1 MNLTHHTYRTAAA
14 LLTAATLAAAT
25 LALAACNVT
34 VVGSNGDTNP
44 GAGGH
49 SAADLGCASGQLE
62 SFVPE
67 RYPAGP
73 LATDAQYLYWVE
85 LSYASHADFEAG
97 QYTHELLRTSKA
109 DGSTTVIESG
119 LGDVWGL
126 TLDGDQLYYA
136 LLLGGSPLASE
147 LRVLPKDGSGPATAL
162 YLAETAFTF
171 VAADPDRIFLLLW
184 QQQAQPNTELV
195 SVNKADGTA
204 TVLAPQA
211 ALSSWGVLAEDA
223 THLYW
228 WDDGASRIASL
239 AKAGGVPQT
248 FALVTEQSAWVQ
260 QVIADGEDVYWVV
273 TAPDAHATFYRAPK
287 AGGAP
292 PALAR
297 VALSGPNATVGG
309 MALDDSCL
317 YWTETTSD
325 SNPQT
330 GAHLGQVHA
339 LRKSDGTLALPTPAE
354 PAPGPVIADESGV
367 FLVAPAA
374 TMSPPPYSDPPGIK
388 GAVQRIAR

>member
-1 MNLTHHTYRTAAA
+1 MNLTNHTSRTAAA
-14 LLTAATLAAAT
+14 LLAAAAT

-34 VVGSNGDTNP
+34 VVGSNGDTTP

-49 SAADLGCASGQLE
+49 SAADLGCASGQLQT
-62 SFVPE
+62 FVPE
-67 RYPAGP
+67 RYPSGP
-73 LATDAQYLYWVE
+73 LATDAQYVYWAD
-85 LSYASHADFEAG
+85 LSYASHADYEASLYSH
-97 QYTHELLRTSKA
+97 QLLRTSKA
-109 DGSTTVIESG
+109 DGSDTVIESG
-119 LGDVWGL
+119 LGDVTGIA
-126 TLDGDQLYYA
+126 LDGDRLYYA
-136 LLLGGSPLASE
+136 PFVAGMTGTRQIL
-147 LRVLPKDGSGPATAL
+147 VVPKDGLGSATPV
-162 YLAETAFTF
+162 YTADWGFTF
-171 VAADPDRIFLLLW
+171 VAADPDRIFLLQSQEQGTAL
-184 QQQAQPNTELV
+184 L
-195 SVNKADGTA
+195 SVGKADGVR
-204 TVLAPQA
+204 TVLVPQA
-211 ALSSWGVLAEDA
+211 ALYSSGALAEDA

-292 PALAR
+292 LLLAR

-309 MALDDSCL
+309 MALDDPCL
-317 YWTETTSD
+317 YWTETTGD